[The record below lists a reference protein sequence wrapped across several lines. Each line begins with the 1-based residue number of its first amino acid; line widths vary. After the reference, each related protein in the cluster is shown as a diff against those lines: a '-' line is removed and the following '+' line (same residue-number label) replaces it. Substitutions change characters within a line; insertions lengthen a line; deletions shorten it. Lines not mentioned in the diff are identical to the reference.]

1 MERLI
6 LFPRTE
12 IFSGKCDFLKMHRTY
27 PNRKCADHSVVFTSA
42 RPFGLGEAIEKV
54 VEMRL
59 MHPRGNFHSDF
70 DASR

>member
-1 MERLI
+1 MERLT
-6 LFPRTE
+6 LSPRTE
-12 IFSGKCDFLKMHRTY
+12 IFSGKCDFFKMHRKY
-27 PNRKCADHSVVFTSA
+27 LNRKCADHLVVFTSA
-42 RPFGLGEAIEKV
+42 RPLGLGEAIETV